1 MHAVSTTSASTKVVS
16 ASTLAGYR
24 VRSHRNEDLATIEEL
39 MVDPESGC
47 IAYAVLCLGGFVGVD
62 DRLYAVPWARFR
74 LNTDDRV
81 LVFDGDGAC
90 LDGAPS
96 FQQDDWPDFSD
107 RQWEDE
113 IREYYGARPFLFSQ
127 AS

>member
-1 MHAVSTTSASTKVVS
+1 
-16 ASTLAGYR
+16 
-24 VRSHRNEDLATIEEL
+24 

-47 IAYAVLCLGGFVGVD
+47 LAYAVLCLGGFSGVD
-62 DRLYAVPWARFR
+62 DRLYAVPWERFR
-74 LNTDDRV
+74 LNSDDRV
-81 LVFDGDGAC
+81 LVFDGDGET

-107 RQWEDE
+107 ARWERE
-113 IREYYGARPFLFSQ
+113 IREYYGARPFLFSK